1 MCKIFDYLNK
11 YKEKIFAML
20 LLSVLICL
28 VQLSYIQS
36 AIPPQVGWWNYYG
49 WQISEGK
56 LLYKDIYIVS
66 LCHILFGLWNIYMI
80 F

>member
-56 LLYKDIYIVS
+56 LLYKDIYCFLMPYFVWI
-66 LCHILFGLWNIYMI
+66 M
-80 F
+80 